1 MAMTEVKVNRPPFV
15 NSEVGLKLET
25 HKVTGASSLGT
36 KGSDN
41 IVPAGSLYKDATNKV
56 FGFVLED
63 VDVSGGAKS
72 VSIMTGGYYNIDKL
86 PETLSSSD
94 ETLLASHGLFSRK
107 RGEANMTNS
116 YNKISQ

>member
-41 IVPAGSLYKDATNKV
+41 IVPAGSLYKDATNV
-56 FGFVLED
+56 VYGFVYQD

-72 VSIMTGGYYNIDKL
+72 ASIMTGGYYNKEKL

-94 ETLLASHGLFSRK
+94 ETELAKHGLFSRK
-107 RGEANMTNS
+107 RGEADMTNA
-116 YNKISQ
+116 YNKAE

>member
-1 MAMTEVKVNRPPFV
+1 MAMTQKKVSHIPFV
-15 NSEVGLKLET
+15 NSEVGIKVET
-25 HKVTGASSLGT
+25 HKVTGANSLGT

-72 VSIMTGGYYNIDKL
+72 ASIMTGGYYNINKL

-116 YNKISQ
+116 YNKISE